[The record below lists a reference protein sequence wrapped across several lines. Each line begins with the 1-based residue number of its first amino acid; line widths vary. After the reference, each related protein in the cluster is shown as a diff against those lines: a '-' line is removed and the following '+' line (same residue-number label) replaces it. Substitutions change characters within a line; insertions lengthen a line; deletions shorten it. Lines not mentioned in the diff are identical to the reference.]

1 MIGTK
6 VFIQFHINNNNF
18 ILNTHTIIVAEHVGS
33 RTQDECIM
41 NFLKLPIE
49 DPYLE
54 GKQLSGM
61 DGNYDFMP
69 IPFRRVYFCFL

>member
-1 MIGTK
+1 MTGTK
-6 VFIQFHINNNNF
+6 VFQIIIFLLIINRIN
-18 ILNTHTIIVAEHVGS
+18 IVAEHVGS

-69 IPFRRVYFCFL
+69 IPFRNVYKTYI